1 MEKFGSYKILTNK
14 KLVIEY
20 YRGKTT
26 VDDLIAFKKR
36 LLQDPNYNAQWD
48 TIADFR
54 ECNLSVK
61 SKDIIKLVEFMKQ
74 EYTECYGR
82 WVNLLAS
89 HPNEL
94 AVSTLYLTLANQ
106 YELNFNFN
114 IVSETEDII
123 KDFKKD
129 HLTSLE
135 LNRVLNDI
143 KAETNVYQ

>member
-1 MEKFGSYKILTNK
+1 MEKFASYKILTNK

-26 VDDLIAFKKR
+26 VDDLIAFKKK
-36 LLQDPNYNAQWD
+36 LLQDTNYNVSWD

-54 ECNLSVK
+54 ACSLLVK
-61 SKDIIKLVEFMKQ
+61 SKDVIKLVEFMKQ
-74 EYTECYGR
+74 EYKDGYGR

-89 HPNEL
+89 KPNEF
-94 AVSTLYLTLANQ
+94 AVWTLYLTLTS
-106 YELNFNFN
+106 ESGLKFNFN
-114 IVSETEDII
+114 MVSETEDLI

-143 KAETNVYQ
+143 KAEPNIYL